1 MRHNWLT
8 FMDFDKD
15 PSQMFPLEPFV
26 PYGFGMDFLYHINSV
41 IDNSTVALQ
50 EALCCFSTFAGAL
63 VLRAASSSNS
73 ESKGRISHRSSKSLV
88 QGNKVSSGSRF
99 SKSSCRGKFTLPVII
114 SKISKFTVMH
124 LLKESPYLQPIP
136 VLSLAAALVPAF
148 TNVSGN
154 VLAAPLEDASTMEA
168 QMCMDQSPCKGE
180 HHGFANSFFQS
191 INWSRLAVEPRTG
204 IEFPIILDDIITRD
218 NNSTFMSEVLVGTGS
233 RIMTVIRIK
242 SLKVY
247 AFGFY
252 VHPFDVCQK
261 LGQKYASVPACE
273 LNNLHEFYQDLLRE
287 DINMTV
293 RLVVSC
299 NGIKFKNVKDVFEKS
314 LRARLL
320 KTNPDT
326 DFHCIETFGSIFS
339 QDIPLHVGT
348 TINFRRTGD
357 GHLITEIGGN
367 HIGAVHSK
375 ELCRAFF
382 DMYIGDLPICE
393 KTKEQI
399 GQNVASII
407 KGC

>member
-1 MRHNWLT
+1 
-8 FMDFDKD
+8 MDFDKD
-15 PSQMFPLEPFV
+15 PSQMFPMEPFV
-26 PYGFGMDFLYHINSV
+26 NYNFGMNLLNHISSV
-41 IDNSTVALQ
+41 VDNSSVALQ
-50 EALCCFSTFAGAL
+50 EVFSCFKNFAGSL
-63 VLRAASSSNS
+63 VLWVASSSNTNINKRISQNPHGSYRSS
-73 ESKGRISHRSSKSLV
+73 ESFIEWQKI
-88 QGNKVSSGSRF
+88 SSGSHF
-99 SKSSCRGKFTLPVII
+99 SKSSCRGKFAMPVIVR
-114 SKISKFTVMH
+114 KFSEFAMKH
-124 LLKESPYLQPIP
+124 IFKEATYLQLIP
-136 VLSLAAALVPAF
+136 ALSLATILVPPF
-148 TNVSGN
+148 DSVSRN
-154 VLAAPLEDASTMEA
+154 VLAVPLEAATTEA
-168 QMCMDQSPCKGE
+168 QMSMDQTPCYDD
-180 HHGFANSFFQS
+180 HHGCTNSFFRS
-191 INWSRLAVEPRTG
+191 INWSGLAVEPITG
-204 IEFPIILDDIITRD
+204 IEFPVILDDIIAGDKNLSFT
-218 NNSTFMSEVLVGTGS
+218 SEVLVGTGS

-273 LNNLHEFYQDLLRE
+273 LNNLSEFYQDLLRE

-299 NGIKFKNVKDVFEKS
+299 NGIKFKTVKDVFEKS

-326 DFHCIETFGSIFS
+326 DFHCIQRFGSIFS
-339 QDIPLHVGT
+339 HDIPLHVGT
-348 TINFRRTGD
+348 TINFRRTAD

-382 DMYIGDLPICE
+382 DMYIGDFPICE